1 MANDILDKRPWTA
14 KSVAVGLLVPIVLLA
29 CWDLLVR
36 SGVLPRTL
44 IASPIDVAKNLISL
58 TLNGALFIHAAV
70 SLKRLLAGFLIGTT
84 AGVAT
89 GIVVGYW
96 KLGRRLLELTVLVLL
111 PIPPIA
117 WIPLL
122 IILLGV
128 GEGSKI
134 ALISL
139 GSFFT
144 LFLNTVHGIRN
155 ADVKLLEVAFVLDKG
170 PRAILGRVLLPAALP
185 SIMAGARVAMALS
198 WTLLIC
204 AEVIASARGLG
215 WLIWDARNFSR
226 PADMIAGMVAVG
238 VLGKLTDAAL
248 VLLERYWTRYRVAF
262 QGH

>member
-1 MANDILDKRPWTA
+1 MANHLPDKRPWTIGNIA
-14 KSVAVGLLVPIVLLA
+14 LGLIVPVALLVI
-29 CWDLLVR
+29 WDLLVR
-36 SGVLPRTL
+36 TGVFPRTL
-44 IASPIDVAKNLISL
+44 IAPPLDVAANLVSL
-58 TLNGALFIHAAV
+58 TLDGTLFIHAAV

-84 AGVAT
+84 VGVAT
-89 GIVVGYW
+89 GVIVGYW
-96 KLGRRLLELTVLVLL
+96 KLGRRLLELTVLLLL

-122 IILLGV
+122 IILLGI

-144 LFLNTVHGIRN
+144 FFLNTVHGIRN
-155 ADVKLLEVAFVLDKG
+155 ADVKLLEVAYILDKG
-170 PRAILGRVLLPAALP
+170 PGAVLGRVLIPAAVP

-238 VLGKLTDAAL
+238 VLGKMTDTVL